1 MKRMQWLAVGIG
13 LAGMLM
19 AQVASAQS
27 QTVTIYLKSKKGLPL
42 KDKVITDESVKGIK
56 VKGGTDTIAPDDID
70 DVDYSPRLEPASIRV
85 EYNNAATTEKNALKG
100 AKEKR
105 LEQLG
110 DAISKY
116 QEVLG
121 KAPKDQ
127 LYARRHLAFKIAYL
141 TAQLGLGSDK
151 QLYRVDGIKKLND
164 FKKENPDS
172 WQFTPALMTLIRL
185 HAEQKDFAAMRAAV
199 KELAAAN
206 VPDKVKGE
214 ARMLVV
220 RHFMELGKTL
230 LREKK
235 GDEAEKQ
242 FGEAKAELDGL
253 LAGLPKDSPLRMPAE
268 LALAQCKAITKDKK
282 DEATKELKK
291 LLEKVTDKD
300 SRAVIYNT
308 LGEIYYDD
316 GQLQDA
322 RWQFLW
328 VDVIYNQDKEEHA
341 KALYYLWKIF
351 NQLSE
356 PERGVEFF
364 EVLASPR
371 LAGTFY
377 QQKALKENKEA
388 Q

>member
-1 MKRMQWLAVGIG
+1 MQWLAVGIG
-13 LAGMLM
+13 LAGMFV
-19 AQVASAQS
+19 AQVALAQS
-27 QTVTIYLKSKKGLPL
+27 QTVIIYLKSKKGLPL
-42 KDKVITDESVKGIK
+42 KDKVITDESVQGIK
-56 VKGGTDTIAPDDID
+56 VKGEPNTITPDDID
-70 DVDYSPRLEPASIRV
+70 DVDYSARIESATIRNK
-85 EYNNAATTEKNALKG
+85 YTNAATAEKNAVKG
-100 AKEKR
+100 PKEKR
-105 LEQLG
+105 LDQLG

-116 QEVLG
+116 QDVLDN
-121 KAPKDQ
+121 APKDQ

-151 QLYRVDGIKKLND
+151 QLHRVDGIKKLTE
-164 FKKENPDS
+164 FKKANPDS
-172 WQFTPALMTLIRL
+172 WQFTPTLMTLIQL
-185 HAEQKDFAAMRAAV
+185 HAEQQEFAEMRAVV

-206 VPDKVKGE
+206 VPNKVKGE
-214 ARMLVV
+214 GKMLVV

-230 LREKK
+230 LRQKK

-242 FGEAKAELDGL
+242 FAEAKTELNAL
-253 LAGLPKDSPLRMPAE
+253 LAELPKDSPLRMPAE
-268 LALAQCKAITKDKK
+268 LALAQCKAINKDKK

-300 SRAVIYNT
+300 TRAVIYNT

-364 EVLASPR
+364 EMLASPR